1 MISGK
6 KYRIINCICV
16 CGFLLL
22 AWILGYLY
30 DGPLLSLRK
39 LLGPLQ
45 TFVYAAVIGIWAY
58 SVHWRIIQPYIRKC
72 LLRICLVMALWLGL
86 RSVKFFFA
94 QDPDLVRFLWY
105 SYYIGILFIPLL
117 AFFASLSIGKSDDFI
132 FPKGFGVMTGVTAAL
147 VGMALTNDLHQF
159 VFVFPSNEAVWS
171 DLDYSY
177 NWGYALI
184 VGWCA
189 LCIVGALI
197 LMLKKSRRQN
207 RLFYRW
213 LPFLPLVFLVVYL
226 TAYSL
231 YNVRIPFDL
240 TIMYNLTYLLV
251 FECCIQC
258 GLVHSNTGYDFLFE
272 NGSNGAQIVDSDG
285 NVLQSSRSAY
295 ELLPEQRKQALS
307 QILRPEEHVRI
318 RCNPIRNGYV
328 LWKEDVSELDTL
340 LERLQDNNESIEASV
355 AIQQEAYETQRKI
368 SSLQE
373 KNRLYDLL
381 QTQTAGQIDLMDQL
395 LEAYEGTTTGEK
407 RQELLAR
414 LTVVGTYIKRRGN
427 LLFIAEKG
435 NAIDSGELSLC
446 LEESFVSLRLC
457 GVDCGLDMEKGHML
471 TAECAFRVYDLF
483 EEVVEYTFDD
493 CQSIYMK
500 ARFSNQPVLA
510 LWVESG
516 RDLYALSDRWH
527 SMETEDGMQHL
538 TFWLDR
544 AEAGKGGT
552 CQ

>member
-6 KYRIINCICV
+6 KYRIFHYISV

-22 AWILGYLY
+22 AWVLGYLY
-30 DGPLLSLRK
+30 DGRLYSLRK
-39 LLGPLQ
+39 ILGPVQSFIYVLLI
-45 TFVYAAVIGIWAY
+45 VVWAY
-58 SVHWRIIQPYIRKC
+58 SVHWRIIQPYIRKF
-72 LLRICLVMALWLGL
+72 LQMICLVMVVWLGL
-86 RSVKFFFA
+86 RSFKFFFA
-94 QDPDLVRFLWY
+94 QDPGLVRLLWY
-105 SYYIGILFIPLL
+105 SYYIGILFIPML
-117 AFFASLSIGKSDDFI
+117 ALFASISIGKNDDFK
-132 FPKGFGVMTGVTAAL
+132 FPRRYWGIAGVTAAL
-147 VGMALTNDLHQF
+147 VGLALTNDLHQS
-159 VFVFPSNEAVWS
+159 VFSFPSDEVVWS

-177 NWGYALI
+177 NWGYVLI

-189 LCIVGALI
+189 LCILGALA
-197 LMLKKSRRQN
+197 LMIGKTRRQN
-207 RLFYRW
+207 RLFFRW
-213 LPFLPLVFLVVYL
+213 MPFLPLVFLVGYL

-231 YNVRIPFDL
+231 YNVRFLFDL

-258 GLVHSNTGYDFLFE
+258 GLIRSNTGYDFLFE

-285 NVLQSSRSAY
+285 NILQSSRSAC
-295 ELLPEQRKQALS
+295 ELTPEQRKQALS
-307 QILRPEEHVRI
+307 QTLRPEEHVRI

-355 AIQQEAYETQRKI
+355 VIQQEAYETQRKI

-373 KNRLYDLL
+373 KSRLYDLL
-381 QTQTAGQIDLMDQL
+381 QSQTAGQIDLMDQL
-395 LEAYEGTTTGEK
+395 LEEYGRAATGEK

-414 LTVVGTYIKRRGN
+414 LTVAGTYIKRRGN

-435 NAIDSGELSLC
+435 NVIDSGELALC

-471 TAECAFRVYDLF
+471 TAECAFQVYDLF
-483 EEVVEYTFDD
+483 EEVVEYTLED

-500 ARFSNQPVLA
+500 ARFSGQPVLA

-516 RDLYALSDRWH
+516 RNLSALADRWH
-527 SMETEDGMQHL
+527 HVEEEDGMQHL
-538 TFWLDR
+538 TFWLNR
-544 AEAGKGGT
+544 AETGRDGAS
-552 CQ
+552 Q